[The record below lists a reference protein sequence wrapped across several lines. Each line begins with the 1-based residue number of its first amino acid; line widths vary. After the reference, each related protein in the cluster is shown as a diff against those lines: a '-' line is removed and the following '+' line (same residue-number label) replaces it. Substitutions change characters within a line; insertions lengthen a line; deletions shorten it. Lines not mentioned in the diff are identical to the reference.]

1 MEKAIETQSNGNLL
15 ERVVI
20 MGDLSGLKPEER
32 MVYYKAVCTS
42 IGLNPLTKPFDYITL
57 NGKLTLYARKDAT
70 DQLRK
75 IHDVSI
81 TKLERDRLEDVYT
94 VTAYAQ
100 DKGGRVDVAT
110 GAVSIK
116 GLSGDALANAVMK
129 AETKSKRR
137 VTLSI
142 CGLGILDE
150 SEVETIPDAR
160 PYVEVV
166 EPEPPAPAE
175 KKPQDFDYSSLP
187 EMVRTFKN
195 GDGVLYID
203 LETKTLTYMLNSM
216 TKWIKNP
223 ANKDSENMADAVAK
237 CDIIKAILKLRSEQ
251 SV

>member
-81 TKLERDRLEDVYT
+81 TRLERDRLEDVYT

-150 SEVETIPDAR
+150 SEVETIPDAK
-160 PYVEVV
+160 PYVEVI
-166 EPEPPAPAE
+166 EPEPPAL
-175 KKPQDFDYSSLP
+175 DYSELS
-187 EMVRTFKN
+187 EIVRTETNSK
-195 GDGVLYID
+195 GVLYINLPSD
-203 LETKTLTYMLNSM
+203 KLNFMKVSLGKVLADKTKSDDEQVEALRKVGVIN
-216 TKWIKNP
+216 
-223 ANKDSENMADAVAK
+223 
-237 CDIIKAILKLRSEQ
+237 DIIEFRSKQ
-251 SV
+251 